1 MTAAGR
7 AADHRAAD
15 HRDADDRAAGPRH
28 RLTLTEPARRF
39 VDGFLLG
46 NGRLGAVLDGVPG
59 SEGIVLNLDTLWS
72 GGPGRS
78 GGVPRDLDDDPA
90 GQLARI
96 RRAIEDG
103 DFVDAE
109 RHSGVLWGEGFTESF
124 QPLGR
129 LEIRYPSSHPDSYE
143 RSLDLARGLA
153 ETSFT
158 TDGAAV
164 RVSAFVSAPDDVLCI
179 DVIGGGV
186 TSADVS
192 FTSPH
197 PSTTEHEVVPGG
209 GPERWLSA
217 VGRAP
222 VTAKPEYLPE
232 PDAVAVQYATDEPDA
247 EGLVDSGMGWAV
259 AVGIDRIEGGVRL
272 LVAAESGFRGWDQ
285 RPSADLPSLV
295 TRARRTVVRARAHGG
310 QNLLERHIADHGSLF
325 DRAELD
331 LSRSRSASAD
341 RCETYFDLGRY
352 LLIAGSRPGTEPLNL
367 QGIWNDRVRPPWSSN
382 LTTNINVQ
390 MNYWPAERTGLGELA
405 EPLAR
410 LVSELAVAGR
420 DTARSTYGLGGAA
433 VHHNTDLW
441 RFSDA
446 VPLDAQWSNWPTA
459 LLWLAAHVHRGVADD
474 PSDDASAVRALH
486 AIEPAV
492 AFGLDLLV
500 DDAEGNAVVSPST
513 SPEHRFRPDAS
524 SAFSAVS
531 AGSTMDQE
539 LVFESL
545 RDYLALAARTG
556 RGDERIVE
564 GARRA
569 LERLRL
575 PGIGSDGTLLEWA
588 AEYEPLELG
597 HRHLSH
603 LYGLYPGTRI
613 TELGTPEQFEA
624 ARRALA
630 LRLEHGGGYTG
641 WSKAWVLCLAARL
654 RDRELAAESL
664 SDLLGPL
671 ASESLLDLHPVD
683 SPDGV
688 VFQIDGNFGGTAG
701 IAELLLQDVDGVVAL
716 LPTLPSDWSAGDLR
730 GFRVRGGHSVDVS
743 WSDGRLTAATLRVAS
758 SGVIV
763 ELADDGSDVSLTG
776 PEGAVVPKRLDA
788 APVGRRRL
796 TWAGEGS
803 YRLLLR
809 PPAPRDE
816 PVW

>member
-1 MTAAGR
+1 M
-7 AADHRAAD
+7 
-15 HRDADDRAAGPRH
+15 
-28 RLTLTEPARRF
+28 TLTEPARRF

-46 NGRLGAVLDGVPG
+46 NGRLGAVLDGMPG
-59 SEGIVLNLDTLWS
+59 AEGVDLNLDTLWS

-78 GGVPRDLDDDPA
+78 GGVPRDLDDDQT

-103 DFVDAE
+103 DFVEAE
-109 RHSGVLWGEGFTESF
+109 RRSSALWGEGFTESF

-129 LEIRYPSSHPDSYE
+129 LEIRYPSSDPVDRYE
-143 RSLDLARGLA
+143 RSLDLAHGLA
-153 ETSFT
+153 ESSFAA
-158 TDGAAV
+158 DGTQV

-179 DVIGGGV
+179 EVIGGGV

-197 PSTTEHEVVPGG
+197 PSTTEHEAVQDQG

-217 VGRAP
+217 AGRAP
-222 VTAKPEYLPE
+222 VTARPEYLPE

-247 EGLVDSGMGWAV
+247 AGLVDAGMGWAV
-259 AVGIDRIEGGVRL
+259 AVGMDRIEGGVRL
-272 LVAAESGFRGWDQ
+272 LVAAESGFRGWGQ

-295 TRARRTVVRARAHGG
+295 ARARRTVVRARAHGG
-310 QNLLERHIADHGSLF
+310 QTLLERHITDHGSLF

-420 DTARSTYGLGGAA
+420 DTAQSTYGLGGAA

-446 VPLDAQWSNWPTA
+446 VPLEAQWSNWPTA
-459 LLWLAAHVHRGVADD
+459 LLWLVAHVHRGVADD
-474 PSDDASAVRALH
+474 PTDDASAVRALD
-486 AIEPAV
+486 AVEPAV

-500 DDAEGNAVVSPST
+500 ADADGSSVVSPST
-513 SPEHRFRPDAS
+513 SPEHRFRPDTS
-524 SAFSAVS
+524 GSFSAVS

-556 RGDERIVE
+556 QGNERIVE
-564 GARRA
+564 RARTA
-569 LERLRL
+569 LEQLRL

-701 IAELLLQDVDGVVAL
+701 IAELLVQDVDGAISL
-716 LPTLPSDWSAGDLR
+716 LPTLPGGWPAGDVR
-730 GFRVRGGHSVDVS
+730 GFRVRGGHTVDLS
-743 WSDGRLTAATLRVAS
+743 WSEGQLTTATLHLVS
-758 SGVIV
+758 SGVTV
-763 ELADDGSDVSLTG
+763 ELADDGSDLALMGPDGALT
-776 PEGAVVPKRLDA
+776 PQRLA
-788 APVGRRRL
+788 ASPVGRRRF
-796 TWAGEGS
+796 TWGGDGS
-803 YRLLLR
+803 YRLLLS
-809 PPAPRDE
+809 AAVPREE
-816 PVW
+816 PVR

>member
-7 AADHRAAD
+7 AADHRAT
-15 HRDADDRAAGPRH
+15 DDRAERPRH

-59 SEGIVLNLDTLWS
+59 AEGVDLNLDTLWS

-78 GGVPRDLDDDPA
+78 GGVPPDVDDDPA
-90 GQLARI
+90 AQLARI

-109 RHSGVLWGEGFTESF
+109 HQSTALWGEGFTESF

-129 LEIRYPSSHPDSYE
+129 LEIRYPSSHPVDQYE
-143 RSLDLARGLA
+143 RSLDLAQGLA
-153 ETSFT
+153 QTSFT
-158 TDGAAV
+158 AEGAQV

-179 DVIGGGV
+179 EVIGGGV

-192 FTSPH
+192 FGSPH
-197 PSTTEHEVVPGG
+197 PSTTEHEAAQEG
-209 GPERWLSA
+209 GPERWLSG

-222 VTAKPEYLPE
+222 VTARPEYLPE

-247 EGLVDSGMGWAV
+247 EGLVDAGMGWAV

-285 RPSADLPSLV
+285 RPSADLPSLLA
-295 TRARRTVVRARAHGG
+295 RARDTVAEARAKGG
-310 QNLLERHIADHGSLF
+310 PTLLERHISDHRSLF

-331 LSRSRSASAD
+331 LSRSCSASAD

-352 LLIAGSRPGTEPLNL
+352 LLIAGSRAGTEPLNL
-367 QGIWNDRVRPPWSSN
+367 QGIWNDQVRPPWSSN

-390 MNYWPAERTGLGELA
+390 MNYWPAERTGLGALT

-410 LVSELAVAGR
+410 LVSELSVAGR

-459 LLWLAAHVHRGVADD
+459 LLWLAAHVHRGLADD
-474 PSDDASAVRALH
+474 PTDDASAVRALE

-500 DDAEGNAVVSPST
+500 GDADGSSVVSPST

-524 SAFSAVS
+524 SSFSAVS

-556 RGDERIVE
+556 QGNERIVE
-564 GARRA
+564 RARTA

-575 PGIGSDGTLLEWA
+575 PGIGGDGTLLEWA
-588 AEYEPLELG
+588 ADHEPLELG

-613 TELGTPEQFEA
+613 SELGTPEQFEA

-671 ASESLLDLHPVD
+671 ASASLLDLHPVE

-701 IAELLLQDVDGVVAL
+701 IAELLVQDVDEVISL
-716 LPTLPSDWSAGDLR
+716 LPTLPSGWPAGDLR
-730 GFRVRGGHSVDVS
+730 GFRVRGGHTVDLS
-743 WSDGRLTAATLRVAS
+743 WSEGRLTTATLHLVS
-758 SGVIV
+758 SGVTV
-763 ELADDGSDVSLTG
+763 ELADDGSDLVLMG
-776 PEGAVVPKRLDA
+776 PEGALVPQRLAA
-788 APVGRRRL
+788 APVGRRRV
-796 TWAGEGS
+796 TWAGHGS
-803 YRLLLR
+803 YRLLLSAAV
-809 PPAPRDE
+809 PGDE
-816 PVW
+816 PAR